1 MRVRLFVTILICLF
15 CSGCKTME
23 SFLKKND
30 SIPVI
35 KSVKADIETET
46 VWVPAK
52 TKKVWVNPH
61 IDEAGNM
68 IDGHY
73 KYIILEE
80 GHWALQE
87 ISSQPTQQQFKQMAS
102 EDKLKNE

>member
-1 MRVRLFVTILICLF
+1 MILRLYLIVFICLV
-15 CSGCKTME
+15 CSGCKTFE
-23 SFLKKND
+23 IFLKKD
-30 SIPVI
+30 ESIPIITTV
-35 KSVKADIETET
+35 KSEVETET

-61 IDEAGNM
+61 IDDDGNM

-73 KYIILEE
+73 KYVILEE

-87 ISSQPTQQQFKQMAS
+87 IAPEAKYPQKQYV
-102 EDKLKNE
+102 EEKDIKNE

>member
-1 MRVRLFVTILICLF
+1 MRQKIILVILSCIF
-15 CSGCKTME
+15 CSGCKTFD
-23 SFLKKND
+23 SFVKKGG

-35 KSVKADIETET
+35 TAEKTQVETET

-61 IDEAGNM
+61 IDEEGNM
-68 IDGHY
+68 VDGHY
-73 KYIILEE
+73 KYMILEE

-87 ISSQPTQQQFKQMAS
+87 IAPDAKLQHKQNAAG
-102 EDKLKNE
+102 EDMKNE

>member
-1 MRVRLFVTILICLF
+1 MKRVILLIALCLV
-15 CSGCKTME
+15 CSGCKTIE
-23 SFLKKND
+23 SFLKRDN
-30 SIPVI
+30 SIPI
-35 KSVKADIETET
+35 IAAAEPRMETET

-61 IDEAGNM
+61 VDDNGSM

-73 KYIILEE
+73 KYVILEE

-87 ISSQPTQQQFKQMAS
+87 IAPEAPHQIKQNS
-102 EDKLKNE
+102 TEEELKDE

>member
-1 MRVRLFVTILICLF
+1 MRRQFYLMIIMCLL

-23 SFLKKND
+23 SFLTKNK

-46 VWVPAK
+46 VWVSAK

-61 IDEAGNM
+61 IDEEGNM

-73 KYIILEE
+73 KYVVLEE

-87 ISSQPTQQQFKQMAS
+87 IASPSPHRTIGNRGQM
-102 EDKLKNE
+102 N